1 MDKEVLDFS
10 NEQFGTIR
18 TIEKDGQ
25 VWFIGND
32 VAEALGYSNIRKA
45 VPDHVDE
52 EDKLRTQIRYAGQTR
67 EVTVI
72 NESGLYSL
80 ILSSKLPTA
89 KQFKRWVT
97 SEVLPTIRKHGG
109 YLTPEKAAEVLL
121 NPDTIIELAKQIK
134 GLKAENAMQAQQ
146 IAELKPKKDYVDIIL
161 SSPDTVT
168 TAQIAADYGMSARKL
183 NQLLHERGFQYKVN
197 GQWLLYQKYR
207 NKGYTKSET
216 IDVRRAD
223 GTVKTVM
230 HTKWTQKGR
239 LMIHGQMSWLGYP
252 AQCDTLTK

>member
-1 MDKEVLDFS
+1 MENNIQIFKS
-10 NEQFGTIR
+10 EQFGAIR
-18 TIEKDGQ
+18 TVEKDNQ
-25 VWFIGND
+25 IWFVGKD
-32 VAEALGYSNIRKA
+32 VASALGYTNPRKA
-45 VPDHVDE
+45 LIDHVDI
-52 EDKLRTQIRYAGQTR
+52 EDKG
-67 EVTVI
+67 VTMCYSPGGKQQMTII

-80 ILSSKLPTA
+80 VLSSKLSTA

-134 GLKAENAMQAQQ
+134 SLKAENAMQAQQ

-239 LMIHGQMSWLGYP
+239 LMIHDQMSCLGYL